1 MTHLLAQVVPF
12 VIIIGLALAW
22 LLSGLWAARDA
33 VSRGK
38 SGLLVSLLVLF
49 LAWPLSIVLWI
60 IVRPDDECPPFG
72 LRPSGRQ

>member
-1 MTHLLAQVVPF
+1 MTQFLVQILPF
-12 VIIIGLALAW
+12 FIIIGIAVAW

-60 IVRPDDECPPFG
+60 VVRPDDECPPFG
-72 LRPSGRQ
+72 LRSSGRH